1 MKNITE
7 LEELSYQQLL
17 DLETEINQIIV
28 NKSVESKEFYNDKLV
43 PLYNQRSDLFT
54 NEKQI
59 REEIKEL
66 YENYE
71 YKNRDWIQKYWNRKQ
86 EISKKLSLIILIFY
100 YLGVIIFAK

>member
-1 MKNITE
+1 MKNIKE

-54 NEKQI
+54 Q
-59 REEIKEL
+59 
-66 YENYE
+66 
-71 YKNRDWIQKYWNRKQ
+71 
-86 EISKKLSLIILIFY
+86 S
-100 YLGVIIFAK
+100 